1 MKLGILADS
10 HDHVRNI
17 RKALEMFR
25 EREVEVILHA
35 GDVVAPFAAKA
46 LAEFQGP
53 VRVVFGNNDGE
64 RAGLAKVLDI
74 TPPPRELRLAGRTVV
89 VAHEPGEIPEWMKAA
104 ADVVIT
110 GHTHEAAVPGGPAG
124 PEGGRKPL
132 SINPG
137 ESGGWLGG
145 KATCVVLDLESM
157 EVELC
162 EIGGP

>member
-1 MKLGILADS
+1 MKLGIIADS

-17 RKALEMFR
+17 RRALEIFG
-25 EREVEVILHA
+25 EREVETIIHA
-35 GDVVAPFAAKA
+35 GDLVAPFAAKA
-46 LAEFQGP
+46 LAKFAGRLWA
-53 VRVVFGNNDGE
+53 VYGNNDGE

-74 TPPPRELRLAGRTVV
+74 APPPREFRLAERTVV

-104 ADVVIT
+104 ADVVVT
-110 GHTHEAAVPGGPAG
+110 GHTHEAAVPDGTDGGK
-124 PEGGRKPL
+124 KPL

-145 KATCVVLDLESM
+145 KATCVVLDLDSM
-157 EVELC
+157 EAELC